1 VSGQRCVVR
10 VNAPDAPALAYR
22 VQRLAGAFKT
32 YLIVGCVLDRDTKAN
47 CPTATLTFEAPPSLT
62 ESLEGRVRHLIPR
75 LLDTRDPKRACWIKT
90 L

>member
-1 VSGQRCVVR
+1 M
-10 VNAPDAPALAYR
+10 
-22 VQRLAGAFKT
+22 
-32 YLIVGCVLDRDTKAN
+32 KAN